1 MSAIPISKPK
11 DYLALEPL
19 AQSNVAIYHVAFATP
34 PNCYK
39 QIELP
44 DYFNFKNPTVR
55 KFFGY
60 SHIQNRYLYL
70 PPKDP
75 KTGQPIEEPYGELLR
90 KFERGALQIGGNA
103 LKESL
108 DNAGLQPK
116 DIDFLCC
123 VTSTGF
129 TVPGLTAL
137 FIREFELREDC
148 QRLDVVGMGCN
159 AGLNGLSAVASWSAA
174 NPGKTA
180 VLLCTEVC
188 SAIYTIDDTVRT
200 AIVNSLFG
208 DGAIACI
215 VQNNQIE
222 PKKPKEMSLKSRTA
236 RNLLNAKLLGFESQI
251 IPEFWRELRF
261 DWDEK
266 KNRYSFHVGKD
277 TPGAIA
283 KVADIPLSKLLNRFD
298 LQKEDISHW
307 VIHGGGNAILVGM
320 QEKLKLTDF
329 DVRHTRSILRDY
341 GNVSSGSFLFSYK
354 RLMEEGL
361 VRPGDFGIMAT
372 MGPGLC
378 IEMGLVQWNKK

>member
-1 MSAIPISKPK
+1 MNAISISKSK
-11 DYLALEPL
+11 EYFALEPL
-19 AQSNVAIYHVAFATP
+19 AQSNVAICHVAFATP

-44 DYFNFKNPTVR
+44 DYLNFKNPTVR
-55 KFFGY
+55 KFFGH

-75 KTGQPIEEPYGELLR
+75 TTGHAVEEHYGELLK
-90 KFERGALQIGGNA
+90 KFERGAIEIGGKA

-108 DNAGLQPK
+108 EKAGLQHK

-137 FIREFELREDC
+137 FIRVFGLRDDC

-159 AGLNGLSAVASWSAA
+159 AGLNGLNAVASWSAA

-180 VLLCTEVC
+180 VLLCAEVC
-188 SAIYTIDDTVRT
+188 SAIYTIDDTPRT

-215 VQNNQIE
+215 VQNNQQE
-222 PKKPKEMSLKSRTA
+222 TKKPKEISLKSRTA
-236 RNLLNAKLLGFESQI
+236 RNILNAKILGFERQI
-251 IPEFWRELRF
+251 IPQFWRELRF

-283 KVADIPLSKLLNRFD
+283 KVADLPLAKLLKRFD

-320 QEKLKLTDF
+320 QEKLNLTDF
-329 DVRHTRSILRDY
+329 DVRHTRSVLRDY
-341 GNVSSGSFLFSYK
+341 GNVSSGSFLFSYN
-354 RLMEEGL
+354 RLMEERA
-361 VRPGDFGIMAT
+361 VQPGDFGIMAT

-378 IEMGLVQWNKK
+378 IEMGLVQWSKK